1 MLFKNSYFE
10 RGIPAYWGNFD
21 AAAGGPEEN
30 QENTGRNEGYT
41 GLFAVS
47 PAKVG
52 HLQSIIKDLSAKL
65 NDGRII
71 FRLSVTSSA
80 LSVII
85 LIYRFLFNFIGQFLH
100 YFGHF

>member
-1 MLFKNSYFE
+1 M
-10 RGIPAYWGNFD
+10 GNFV
-21 AAAGGPEEN
+21 AAAGEPGQN
-30 QENTGRNEGYT
+30 QENTGRNVGFT
-41 GLFAVS
+41 GLFVVS

-52 HLQSIIKDLSAKL
+52 HLQAIIKDLSAKL
-65 NDGRII
+65 NDGRTI

>member
-1 MLFKNSYFE
+1 MLRLLAG
-10 RGIPAYWGNFD
+10 RGRKIPAEMWDLQAY
-21 AAAGGPEEN
+21 
-30 QENTGRNEGYT
+30 
-41 GLFAVS
+41 FAVS

-52 HLQSIIKDLSAKL
+52 HLQAKIKDLSAKL
-65 NDGRII
+65 NDGRTI

-85 LIYRFLFNFIGQFLH
+85 LIYRLLFNFIGQFLH